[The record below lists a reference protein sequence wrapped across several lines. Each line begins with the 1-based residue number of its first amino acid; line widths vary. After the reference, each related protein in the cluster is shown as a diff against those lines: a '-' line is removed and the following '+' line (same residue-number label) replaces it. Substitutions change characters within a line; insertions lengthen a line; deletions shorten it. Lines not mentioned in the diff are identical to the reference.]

1 MFRPIYGRAV
11 PFWHLLQLLKH
22 RYRPCILSLL
32 RRPSLDRHRMRRPPL
47 LRSQMTK
54 LIQGQI
60 ITNYRPRC
68 KETLCILY
76 ILQHRQP
83 CHRRRELPTSRR
95 TPNKFTLSQ
104 NSTSNQINLY
114 RLSQARSNTVQ
125 HKLIQV
131 RKSNTKASKSSLHR
145 ALLLSLKPHRICNNQ
160 SPL

>member
-22 RYRPCILSLL
+22 RYRPCIVSLL
-32 RRPSLDRHRMRRPPL
+32 RRHRLDRDKMRHPQQFTLQMPL
-47 LRSQMTK
+47 LQS
-54 LIQGQI
+54 QI
-60 ITNYRPRC
+60 ITYYTQRF

-76 ILQHRQP
+76 ILQHHQP
-83 CHRRRELPTSRR
+83 CHRRRELSTSRR
-95 TPNKFTLSQ
+95 SLTKITFSKNRR
-104 NSTSNQINLY
+104 SNQINLY
-114 RLSQARSNTVQ
+114 RLSQPRSNTLQ
-125 HKLIQV
+125 HNLIQM